1 MAGVSSLFIHP
12 GNFYKSGIFELYL
25 RKFNFLNKIIFL
37 FVTIISFSGF
47 AQGEANNWYFGRR
60 AGLTF
65 NTNPPSALTDG
76 QLNTSEGCSSMSDIN
91 GDLLMYTDGRT
102 IWDKEHNIMP
112 GADYFGTNG
121 LDGLNGDPSS
131 TSSGL
136 IVPHPTELNLYY
148 IFTVDEPHHD
158 NANAYPNQGPADE
171 DGNPIPFYTDVE
183 SHFVPQDDDGF
194 NNGLN
199 YTIVDMNLRG
209 GLGDVVPSEKNIQ
222 LITYDTS
229 NLEEV
234 KYKASEKI
242 TAVRGSDCNS
252 VWLITHFKNKY
263 YSFLINE
270 FGIDP
275 TPVISQVIPNI
286 PTSSYR
292 RGAIGYLKAS
302 PNGERLLVAH
312 FTTSYDRNSQ
322 DVGRDGAVYLYD
334 FNNVTGVVSNSQ
346 KLVDNCNPYGV
357 EFSPNGTKVYA
368 TLDDGENNIYQWN
381 LENTPISNSKFK
393 INSVELEEN
402 SSALQL
408 GPDGRIYQSIIN
420 SGRLAVINNP
430 NALGPDIEYIPN
442 TNLNSVGLG
451 GRSTSFGLP
460 PFIQSLFSER
470 INIVNDDQDN
480 IPTEV
485 NLCDETEFLLSYNT
499 SPGATYTWKKDGEI
513 LSDENG
519 SSLLVE
525 VPPDAEYPYEVTFQL
540 EVNFND
546 GECPLVG
553 IARLTFNQ
561 SPDYGNQELV
571 TCRETTED
579 TPVYDFTDIYT
590 QLSDAFDI
598 PLEEI
603 AGIFYETED
612 DAINGENPITEISNF
627 QNTTG
632 ISSIYAE
639 METFQSC
646 KEIIEINLLVEEFPD
661 IFLED
666 ESLILCQENSD
677 GILLDASGSE
687 EENTLEYLWST
698 GETSAQITVDTGGE
712 YTVDVSFQG
721 FECALSKTFTVIESN
736 IASFDFEV
744 ESSGN
749 SNSIQI
755 ITDSSSLGEYEFAI
769 NEPVNFQDSST
780 FENLSPGVYQVYV
793 RDQLGCG
800 VSEKTIGVLGIME
813 FFTPNGDGIND
824 VWQISGLLQTNEED
838 ILLQVYD
845 RYGKLLSSFTNRD
858 RGWNGTYNGK
868 NMPTDDYWYRIRLT
882 DGTIETGS
890 FTLKR

>member
-1 MAGVSSLFIHP
+1 M
-12 GNFYKSGIFELYL
+12 
-25 RKFNFLNKIIFL
+25 
-37 FVTIISFSGF
+37 
-47 AQGEANNWYFGRR
+47 
-60 AGLTF
+60 
-65 NTNPPSALTDG
+65 
-76 QLNTSEGCSSMSDIN
+76 
-91 GDLLMYTDGRT
+91 
-102 IWDKEHNIMP
+102 
-112 GADYFGTNG
+112 
-121 LDGLNGDPSS
+121 
-131 TSSGL
+131 
-136 IVPHPTELNLYY
+136 
-148 IFTVDEPHHD
+148 
-158 NANAYPNQGPADE
+158 
-171 DGNPIPFYTDVE
+171 
-183 SHFVPQDDDGF
+183 
-194 NNGLN
+194 
-199 YTIVDMNLRG
+199 
-209 GLGDVVPSEKNIQ
+209 
-222 LITYDTS
+222 
-229 NLEEV
+229 
-234 KYKASEKI
+234 
-242 TAVRGSDCNS
+242 
-252 VWLITHFKNKY
+252 
-263 YSFLINE
+263 
-270 FGIDP
+270 
-275 TPVISQVIPNI
+275 
-286 PTSSYR
+286 
-292 RGAIGYLKAS
+292 
-302 PNGERLLVAH
+302 
-312 FTTSYDRNSQ
+312 
-322 DVGRDGAVYLYD
+322 
-334 FNNVTGVVSNSQ
+334 
-346 KLVDNCNPYGV
+346 
-357 EFSPNGTKVYA
+357 
-368 TLDDGENNIYQWN
+368 
-381 LENTPISNSKFK
+381 
-393 INSVELEEN
+393 
-402 SSALQL
+402 
-408 GPDGRIYQSIIN
+408 
-420 SGRLAVINNP
+420 
-430 NALGPDIEYIPN
+430 GPDIEYIPN
-442 TNLNSVGLG
+442 TNLNSIGLG

-519 SSLLVE
+519 SSLMVE
-525 VPPDAEYPYEVTFQL
+525 IPVDAEYPYEVTYQL

-546 GECPLVG
+546 GECPLIG

-561 SPDYGNQELV
+561 SPNYGNQELV

-603 AGIFYETED
+603 SGIFYETED

-698 GETSAQITVDTGGE
+698 GETSAKITVNTGGE

-755 ITDSSSLGEYEFAI
+755 ITDSSSLGEYEFTI

-800 VSEKTIGVLGIME
+800 ISEKTIGVLGIME

-858 RGWNGTYNGK
+858 RGWDGTYNGK